1 MHSLYVLLLMKIL
14 LWYVVLLLKILLWY
28 VVLLLKI
35 LLWLWDDEEQFGS
48 CFV

>member
-1 MHSLYVLLLMKIL
+1 MHSLYVLLLM
-14 LWYVVLLLKILLWY
+14 KILLWY